1 MSNEGTENREEIP
14 EPVNKSLMIFG
25 RDVSKIPCFRN
36 SILYGIYG
44 GLGMGLAHFMFRS
57 HPLGACNFA
66 VYSFSGVTLIYWI
79 QCRYK
84 YSQMKFQM
92 LQMQELLRRQAIY
105 EGTEVEKELEESEKP
120 KVT

>member
-1 MSNEGTENREEIP
+1 MSKRIHLKTRY
-14 EPVNKSLMIFG
+14 SLMIFG

-36 SILYGIYG
+36 SILYGIYS
-44 GLGMGLAHFMFRS
+44 GLGLGLAHFMFKSR
-57 HPLGACNFA
+57 PMAACNFA

-92 LQMQELLRRQAIY
+92 LQMQELLRRNALY
-105 EGTEVEKELEESEKP
+105 EGTHLEKESDENQDT
-120 KVT
+120 KVS

>member
-1 MSNEGTENREEIP
+1 
-14 EPVNKSLMIFG
+14 MIFG

-36 SILYGIYG
+36 SILYGIYS
-44 GLGMGLAHFMFRS
+44 GLGLGLAHFMFKSR
-57 HPLGACNFA
+57 PMAACNFA

-92 LQMQELLRRQAIY
+92 LQMQELLRRNALY
-105 EGTEVEKELEESEKP
+105 EGTHLEKESDENQDT
-120 KVT
+120 KVS